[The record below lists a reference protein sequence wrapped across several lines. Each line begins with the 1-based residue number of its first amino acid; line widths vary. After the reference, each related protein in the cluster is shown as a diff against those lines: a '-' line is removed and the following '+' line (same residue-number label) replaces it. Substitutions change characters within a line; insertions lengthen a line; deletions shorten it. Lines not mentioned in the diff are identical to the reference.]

1 MIEVTINARDGF
13 AAATENSVFTIINTN
28 LTQDLVEEGFAREII
43 SKIQQMRKQKDLEMM
58 DHISIALMMDDQ
70 IANAVKK
77 YKDYIMEETLATEIN
92 MEAADLDEVK
102 INGHKTGI
110 AIEKV

>member
-1 MIEVTINARDGF
+1 M
-13 AAATENSVFTIINTN
+13 
-28 LTQDLVEEGFAREII
+28 EEGFAREII

-77 YKDYIMEETLATEIN
+77 YKDYIMEEILATEIN